1 MSTQSTQSTQQQ
13 FRDPQARQPGD
24 QRERGGARGAVRL
37 DALGGALG
45 WFSIGLGA
53 TELGAPDLVARAVGA
68 EDSAVSRT
76 ITQIFGGREIASGVG
91 VLGSEQ
97 PGWWLWGRV
106 AGDLLDLSALAL
118 VAARRRVTG
127 AGLARPLLAVGSVVG
142 VTVLDVIAARRHSRA
157 QAPGHLV
164 HARSSTTIRRAPQD
178 LYRRWHDFE
187 SLPTFM
193 YHLDSVRTDDGTS
206 HWKIR
211 GPAGRKINWD
221 ARIVADRPG
230 ELIAW
235 QSVGHSDIRNA
246 GTVRFAPAPG
256 GRGTEVQVD
265 LEYQPPAGAAGVA
278 LAKVLGEDPGQLL
291 AEDLR
296 RFKQLMET
304 GEVVRSEGSPT
315 GSRPVSRLLR
325 QHPAQPLGRS

>member
-1 MSTQSTQSTQQQ
+1 MSTQNSQQQ

-24 QRERGGARGAVRL
+24 QGERGGARGAVRP
-37 DALGGALG
+37 DALGSALG
-45 WFSIGLGA
+45 WFGIGLGA
-53 TELGAPDLVARAVGA
+53 TELGAPDLVARAIGA
-68 EDSAVSRT
+68 DDSAVSRT
-76 ITQIFGGREIASGVG
+76 LTRIFGGHKIAGGVG

-97 PGWWLWGRV
+97 PGRWLWGRV

-157 QAPGHLV
+157 EAPGHLV

-193 YHLDSVRTDDGTS
+193 YHLDSVRTTDGTS

-211 GPAGRKINWD
+211 GPAGRKIKWD
-221 ARIVADRPG
+221 ARIVEDRPD

-235 QSVGHSDIRNA
+235 RSVGRSDVRNA
-246 GTVRFAPAPG
+246 GTVRFRPAPG

-278 LAKVLGEDPGQLL
+278 LAKVLGEEPGQLL

-304 GEVVRSEGSPT
+304 GEVVRSEASPT
-315 GSRPVSRLLR
+315 GSRPASRLLR
-325 QHPAQPLGRS
+325 QHPARPLGRA